1 MDEIIDRIIAIEDEA
16 QRLIKDAKEE
26 KANLGQVIEGEV
38 ESMHKDMEERIK
50 KKQETLKDYEDEEV
64 EKKISE
70 INKKLSE
77 NMEKIDKKAAE
88 KKESWIEDLVNN
100 VIG

>member
-26 KANLGQVIEGEV
+26 KANLSQVIEGEV

-50 KKQETLKDYEDEEV
+50 QKQETLKDYEDEEV
-64 EKKISE
+64 EKKISA